1 MFQRDV
7 PSSTGPTTVDTEHSL
22 TEQGWIQATK
32 EKSFIENNLSWVI
45 TVPSLLLIAGI
56 VVHVCK
62 KKRNDRR
69 RRQRKDNN
77 PPDQEHALPL
87 MPLQGMLELNNNL
100 RWEALLYES
109 A

>member
-1 MFQRDV
+1 M
-7 PSSTGPTTVDTEHSL
+7 DTL
-22 TEQGWIQATK
+22 QATK

-56 VVHVCK
+56 AGTVVHVCK
-62 KKRNDRR
+62 KKINDRR

-87 MPLQGMLELNNNL
+87 MPLQGMFELNNNL
-100 RWEALLYES
+100 MGSTLV
-109 A
+109 